1 MANDNNASY
10 FFYICHD
17 LKFLFGVY
25 CFKKNRVF
33 FLLVSLFLVISS
45 CDKIVDGEINKDNVD
60 PFTVDKAFEPVPL
73 DLTKT
78 QEGFITA
85 DNTFAVNLLS
95 EMDSRYADEG
105 YFFSPI
111 SISTALSMLL
121 NGTQGEAAKEIMDA
135 LGYGDD
141 IDAVNDYCRQILSKS
156 PSWDSTVT
164 LSTAN
169 ALVTNKNREIKQ
181 SFSDTLKSAY
191 FAEVSSFDFSNP
203 APALDYINCWCKEK
217 THGMIP
223 AILDEISSNAL
234 LYIINAIYF
243 KGGWSSKF
251 YKELTDD
258 GKFTKDNQETVDV
271 RMMHK
276 TDSLNYYSLDGMS
289 LLELPYG
296 NGSFALQVLLPE
308 TGASAQALTS
318 IKETGWNELFSNV
331 TKDKVIVSIPKF
343 KVEQNSPY
351 DMRPIVKDLGMNSM
365 FLPSS
370 DFLPM
375 TEESVYVSMILHKAA
390 LTLDEEG
397 SEASAVT
404 IIGMDYMAGPDYKPQ
419 TPRNVFL
426 ADHPFYYAIVDKVN
440 GLILFMGKY
449 NGQ

>member
-1 MANDNNASY
+1 MKRLC
-10 FFYICHD
+10 FYPLI
-17 LKFLFGVY
+17 V
-25 CFKKNRVF
+25 VT
-33 FLLVSLFLVISS
+33 LLVVAAS
-45 CDKIVDGEINKDNVD
+45 CDKPVDDEIVPEEVEAEVIVESG
-60 PFTVDKAFEPVPL
+60 PL
-73 DLTKT
+73 VLTKA

-95 EMDSRYADEG
+95 EMDSQYADKG

-121 NGTQGEAAKEIMDA
+121 NGTQGETAKEIMDA

-156 PSWDSTVT
+156 VSWDSTVT

-169 ALVTNKNREIKQ
+169 ALVSNTNRSIKQ
-181 SFSDTLKSAY
+181 SYSDTLKNEY
-191 FAEVSSFDFSNP
+191 FADVSSFDFSNP
-203 APALDYINCWCKEK
+203 GPALNYINGWCNEK

-223 AILDEISSNAL
+223 KILDEVSPDAL
-234 LYIINAIYF
+234 LYIMNAIYF

-251 YKELTDD
+251 YKELTDN

-318 IKETGWNELFSNV
+318 IKETGWNELFSHL
-331 TKDKVIVSIPKF
+331 TKDKVKVSIPKF
-343 KVEQNSPY
+343 KVEQSSPY
-351 DMRPIVKDLGMNSM
+351 DMRPIVKDLGMKKM
-365 FLPSS
+365 FISS
-370 DFLPM
+370 NDFAPM
-375 TEESVYVSMILHKAA
+375 TDEPVAVSLILHKAA
-390 LTLDEEG
+390 ITLNEEG
-397 SEASAVT
+397 SEASAAT
-404 IIGMDYMAGPDYKPQ
+404 IIGGETATPGHVQQPPQ
-419 TPRNVFL
+419 NVFL

-449 NGQ
+449 NG